1 MNSLFAGEAT
11 LHYGL
16 SDFTIMDPGAYVIC
30 AVTGEKIQLDHLRY
44 WNHDRQEA
52 YKDAAAALVAFR
64 KAAG

>member
-16 SDFTIMDPGAYVIC
+16 SDFTIMDPGAFVIC
-30 AVTGEKIQLDHLRY
+30 AVTGDKIPLEHLRY

-52 YKDAAAALVAFR
+52 YRDAAASLAAFK
-64 KAAG
+64 KAAT